1 MLTINLSNGNIIVW
15 DLKNKGETKDAK
27 NNKGWKPCGSTHTHT
42 HTHTINLVKVNR
54 KVNIIKGN
62 IGLSGKYYDTG

>member
-1 MLTINLSNGNIIVW
+1 M
-15 DLKNKGETKDAK
+15 NKRMIKAESLAGVH
-27 NNKGWKPCGSTHTHT
+27 THTHT
-42 HTHTINLVKVNR
+42 HTHTINLVKVDS

>member
-27 NNKGWKPCGSTHTHT
+27 NTKGWKPCGSTHTHT
-42 HTHTINLVKVNR
+42 HTINLVKINN
-54 KVNIIKGN
+54 NINMAKGN
-62 IGLSGKYYDTG
+62 INLSGNYNDTG